1 MEKTKRPVLLAGLV
15 LMVVTLGYMAFSSLL
30 SVFAVNLLIEAMV
43 SAGLIEAAQAGIII
57 TIATILI
64 IMLLV
69 LIVLA
74 LIFSAMGIARCKLIP
89 QEFAGRKG
97 IIIAGVVL
105 SIIIA
110 VFMLFGLFTAFDILS
125 LLTIA
130 GLITG
135 IVLTLVG
142 VCQNKKLIESA
153 SPKEEN

>member
-43 SAGLIEAAQAGIII
+43 SAGLIEAAQAGIIT
-57 TIATILI
+57 TIATVLI

-89 QEFAGRKG
+89 QEFAGRTG

-110 VFMLFGLFTAFDILS
+110 AFMLFGLFTAFDILS

-142 VCQNKKLIESA
+142 VSQNKKLLENSNPA
-153 SPKEEN
+153 EEN